1 MYQDCAFTSEVPK
14 RFKGPTKAYRRHEHL
29 ISTENRISKSVYCK
43 CSKTY
48 PICVCTRGVEA
59 GNIIYARCLKV
70 LHVLRAS
77 TFWKG
82 LKLSFCD
89 TEFWDRD
96 GAILS
101 RSREYRVTWRR
112 PVTLRGSCDSY
123 TSGHSEVLHCVA
135 GCCRVSVTAKTK
147 NLGVPCVCDTWVNY
161 RMRLQYTATPFCNTV
176 HHLTVRHLN
185 MEHLQ
190 WRWLLLLLSTV
201 A

>member
-135 GCCRVSVTAKTK
+135 GCCRVSRQRQRTLASLVFVIPEWIIECGCNTLQHHFVTQYITSQ
-147 NLGVPCVCDTWVNY
+147 CDTSTW
-161 RMRLQYTATPFCNTV
+161 NTF
-176 HHLTVRHLN
+176 N
-185 MEHLQ
+185 DDDCFYYFQ
-190 WRWLLLLLSTV
+190 Q
-201 A
+201 